1 MDIDTEPLTRAAER
15 AAVRAGRLLLEE
27 FAQGTAAR
35 SKPGAHEHDVVTA
48 ADLAAEDLIAAEL
61 TAAAPGSTVIGE
73 ERGGGEGGEGGEERG
88 GDGGH
93 AGEVCWY
100 VDPIDGTHNFSR
112 GIPLWCVSIGLTIR
126 GAPAGGCVYEPV
138 RDRLYAARTGG
149 VLRCNGEV
157 VPASPPRPVPMVL
170 TDVPRPGG
178 VPHPAELAL
187 LADLMVAA
195 DVRRIG
201 SAALAL
207 AYVAAG
213 HADMAVTPDAFAWD
227 MAAGRVL
234 VTAGGGAF
242 AALPDPPSTV
252 RPGAFAAWRPGLDE
266 LGRVT
271 VRALKGWP
279 NG

>member
-1 MDIDTEPLTRAAER
+1 
-15 AAVRAGRLLLEE
+15 
-27 FAQGTAAR
+27 
-35 SKPGAHEHDVVTA
+35 VVTA

-61 TAAAPGSTVIGE
+61 AAAAPGSVVVGE
-73 ERGGGEGGEGGEERG
+73 ERGGEERG
-88 GDGGH
+88 GDGRT
-93 AGEVCWY
+93 AEVCWY

-112 GIPLWCVSIGLTIR
+112 GVPLWCVSIGLTVR

-138 RDRLYAARTGG
+138 RDRLYSASTGG
-149 VLRCNGEV
+149 VLRCDGEP
-157 VPASPPRPVPMVL
+157 VPAPPPRAVPMVL

-178 VPHPAELAL
+178 APDPAELAL
-187 LADLMVAA
+187 FADLMAAA
-195 DVRRIG
+195 DVRRVG

-213 HADMAVTPDAFAWD
+213 HADLAVTPDAFAWD

-234 VTAGGGAF
+234 VTAGGGSF
-242 AALPDPPSTV
+242 AAVPDPPSTV

-266 LGRVT
+266 LGAAT
-271 VRALKGWP
+271 VAALERPP